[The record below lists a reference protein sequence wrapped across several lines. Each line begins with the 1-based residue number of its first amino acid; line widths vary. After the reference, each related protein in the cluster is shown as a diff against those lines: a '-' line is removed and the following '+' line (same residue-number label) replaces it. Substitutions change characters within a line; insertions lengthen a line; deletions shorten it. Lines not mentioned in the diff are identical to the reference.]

1 MGGSGGRGGAGR
13 GAGAGRPGRGGAD
26 QEVGGLSPPPFCK
39 LCPPPL
45 ALWSPRPLRL
55 GLSGSGLPAFTR
67 HPTPAEALS

>member
-1 MGGSGGRGGAGR
+1 MGGVGAGPGRGGARGR
-13 GAGAGRPGRGGAD
+13 AGRAGAD

-45 ALWSPRPLRL
+45 ALWPPRPLRP